1 MRWVS
6 GPVRDED
13 FYVNYDYEIGGGASN
28 EVGCNEW
35 ILQPVVRLVFSIKI
49 KVFYLTLSVE
59 FAGCSVQCTVKQF
72 KGWVERRSGVVV
84 LILFTGPHPKY
95 G

>member
-28 EVGCNEW
+28 EVSSNEW
-35 ILQPVVRLVFSIKI
+35 VAQPVVLSAKNVVFSMKI
-49 KVFYLTLSVE
+49 EVFNLTLS
-59 FAGCSVQCTVKQF
+59 F
-72 KGWVERRSGVVV
+72 
-84 LILFTGPHPKY
+84 
-95 G
+95 